1 MEAWLEW
8 VVVLAPLALLVQAA
22 TLRSTSNHTKRR
34 TAITSFAV
42 LAVGTIAVELAP
54 LARGSGANIG
64 AGIMML
70 WLGRSFV
77 LLCLAFGIR

>member
-22 TLRSTSNHTKRR
+22 TLRSTSTRTKRR

-42 LAVGTIAVELAP
+42 LAVGTIAVVLAP
-54 LARGSGANIG
+54 LAPGSGANIG

-70 WLGRSFV
+70 WLGGSFV
-77 LLCLAFGIR
+77 LLCLALGIR